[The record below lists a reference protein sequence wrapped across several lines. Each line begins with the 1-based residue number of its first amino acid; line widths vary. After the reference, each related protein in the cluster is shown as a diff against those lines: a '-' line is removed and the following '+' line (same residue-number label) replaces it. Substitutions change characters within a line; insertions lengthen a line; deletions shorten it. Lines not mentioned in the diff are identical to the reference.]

1 MRNAD
6 ASEDERMN
14 RTESLIK
21 RLDKIATVSFEWW

>member
-1 MRNAD
+1 MQMRDAD

-21 RLDKIATVSFEWW
+21 RFDKIATVRF